1 MDLPQRLLK
10 FIFNSVPYSRTTIT
24 CLIEKLIHYFSHRS
38 VNKAPQ
44 SMDLTQRRLKLI
56 FWISSRLFSKRKIF
70 FTWFFFEFNYL
81 QGGLKISLTM
91 LGVQEKF
98 ISFRSTTNYN
108 ITNFKRSNVNSISLS
123 LPFICLYFHKMIIK
137 VFGWKND
144 QFKGYF
150 NFNVLKLIVIEEQ
163 KNTTLCFLVFRTM
176 NYTTSKPK
184 YLLNWSFSDQST
196 SIHFSN

>member
-1 MDLPQRLLK
+1 
-10 FIFNSVPYSRTTIT
+10 
-24 CLIEKLIHYFSHRS
+24 
-38 VNKAPQ
+38 
-44 SMDLTQRRLKLI
+44 
-56 FWISSRLFSKRKIF
+56 
-70 FTWFFFEFNYL
+70 
-81 QGGLKISLTM
+81 M

-184 YLLNWSFSDQST
+184 YLLN
-196 SIHFSN
+196 

>member
-176 NYTTSKPK
+176 NYTTSKSK

>member
-1 MDLPQRLLK
+1 
-10 FIFNSVPYSRTTIT
+10 
-24 CLIEKLIHYFSHRS
+24 
-38 VNKAPQ
+38 
-44 SMDLTQRRLKLI
+44 MDLTQRRLKLI

-150 NFNVLKLIVIEEQ
+150 NFNLSYRRAEKYYAMFPCLSYDELYNIEVKISSKLIIFRPKHIDTFFKL
-163 KNTTLCFLVFRTM
+163 KNT
-176 NYTTSKPK
+176 
-184 YLLNWSFSDQST
+184 SDGVYIKIQSP
-196 SIHFSN
+196 